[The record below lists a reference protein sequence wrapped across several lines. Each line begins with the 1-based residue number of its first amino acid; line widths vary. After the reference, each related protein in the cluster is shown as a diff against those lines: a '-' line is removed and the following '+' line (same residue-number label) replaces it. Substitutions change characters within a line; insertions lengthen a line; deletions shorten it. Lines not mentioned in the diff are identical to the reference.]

1 MTDAPRIS
9 LQEARAL
16 AIAMLPEDIR
26 HLEPHASDVA
36 RAEQALAAFML
47 ARVPDAKPV
56 DFHKPGMGPLLSGG
70 EWNACR
76 DAVLKG
82 TKT

>member
-9 LQEARAL
+9 DEEAHAL
-16 AIAMLPEDIR
+16 WDHVIKHGMNVRSIQ
-26 HLEPHASDVA
+26 
-36 RAEQALAAFML
+36 QALAAFL
-47 ARVPDAKPV
+47 SARVPDAKPV

-76 DAVLKG
+76 DAVLRGKE
-82 TKT
+82 